1 MGRKRTTNH
10 DLPPRMHRKGDA
22 YYHVT
27 SSVPRKWTC
36 LGSSLPQAKL
46 RWAELEM
53 AGSDERTFEA
63 MADRYINECISDK
76 SASWQRDSKNR
87 SSTLVKVFGKMNIAE
102 IKPHHVAEY
111 LDKHPS
117 KASANQHI
125 VLMGVMYQMAM
136 RWGWTDFNPTKGVRK
151 NSLKVRDRYI
161 TDDEYMAIRSNSPD
175 WMQAMMD
182 LSYLTG
188 MRISDIL
195 KLRLADIQTD
205 GLYVQQKKTG
215 KKQVFEITP
224 DLQSVID
231 FARSIEKP
239 VQSLL
244 LFSGRAGRPIGYY
257 AVQYQWDKACE
268 LAHVKD
274 AHFHD
279 LRAKSGTDAKR
290 NGIDY
295 QALLGHTKR
304 DMSDRYV
311 KAREADRVIPNK
323 KL

>member
-1 MGRKRTTNH
+1 M
-10 DLPPRMHRKGDA
+10 
-22 YYHVT
+22 V
-27 SSVPRKWTC
+27 
-36 LGSSLPQAKL
+36 
-46 RWAELEM
+46 
-53 AGSDERTFEA
+53 GSDERNFESLA
-63 MADRYINECISDK
+63 ERYLTDCISDK
-76 SASWQRDSKNR
+76 SIAWQRDSKHR
-87 SSTLVKVFGKMNIAE
+87 ASILVKVFGKMLITE
-102 IKPHHVAEY
+102 IKSHHVAEY
-111 LDKHPS
+111 LDKYPS

-125 VLMGVMYQMAM
+125 VLMSVMYEKAL
-136 RWGWTDFNPTKGVRK
+136 RWGWAEINPTKGIRR
-151 NSLKVRDRYI
+151 NSIAQRDRYI
-161 TDDEYMAIRSNSPD
+161 TDDEYMAIRGHAVP
-175 WMQAMMD
+175 WLKAMMD

-188 MRISDIL
+188 MRCSDIL
-195 KLRLADIQTD
+195 KLRLADITPD

-231 FARSIEKP
+231 FARSIDKP

-244 LFSGRAGRPIGYY
+244 LFSGRAGKPIGYSALNY
-257 AVQYQWDKACE
+257 SWDKACA
-268 LAHVKD
+268 LANVKD

-311 KAREADRVIPNK
+311 KSREVDRVTPNR

>member
-1 MGRKRTTNH
+1 MGRKRTANH
-10 DLPPRMHRKGDA
+10 DLPPRMHRKGES

-27 SSVPRKWTC
+27 STAPRKWTC

-46 RWAELEM
+46 KWAELEM
-53 AGSDERTFEA
+53 AGSDERNFEA
-63 MADRYINECISDK
+63 LADRYMAECMADK
-76 SASWQRDSKNR
+76 SESWQRDSRNR
-87 SSTLVKVFGKMNIAE
+87 AAVLVKVFGQMHLTE
-102 IKPHHVAEY
+102 IKPHHVAEF
-111 LDKHPS
+111 LDRHPS

-125 VLMGVMYQMAM
+125 VLMGVMYQMGM
-136 RWGWTDFNPTKGVRK
+136 RWGWVDANPTKGVRK
-151 NSLKVRDRYI
+151 NSIAQRDRYI
-161 TDDEYMAIRSNSPD
+161 TDAEYMAIRSNALP
-175 WMQAMMD
+175 WLQAMMD

-188 MRISDIL
+188 MRVSDIL
-195 KLRLADIQTD
+195 KLRLADIQPD

-231 FARSIEKP
+231 FARSLDKP

-244 LFSGRAGRPIGYY
+244 LFSGRAGRPIGYE
-257 AVQYQWDKACE
+257 AVNYQWAKACE
-268 LAHVKD
+268 AANVKD

-311 KAREADRVIPNK
+311 KARAADRVTPNR

>member
-1 MGRKRTTNH
+1 MGRKRTSNH
-10 DLPPRMHRKGDA
+10 DLPPRMHRKGEA

-27 SSVPRKWTC
+27 SSMPRKWTC

-46 RWAELEM
+46 KWAELEM
-53 AGSDERTFEA
+53 VGSDDKTFETLA
-63 MADRYINECISDK
+63 ERYMAECMDGKSD
-76 SASWQRDSKNR
+76 SWKRDSRNR
-87 SSTLVKVFGKMNIAE
+87 ASLLVRVFGKMRMTE
-102 IKPHHVAEY
+102 IKPHHVAEF
-111 LDKHPS
+111 LDAHPS

-125 VLMGVMYQMAM
+125 ILMGVMYQMGM
-136 RWGWTDFNPTKGVRK
+136 RWGWVEINPTKGVRK
-151 NSLKVRDRYI
+151 NTIAQRDRYI
-161 TDDEYMAIRSNSPD
+161 TDDEYMAIRGHALP
-175 WMQAMMD
+175 WLQAMMD

-188 MRISDIL
+188 MRISDVL
-195 KLRLADIQTD
+195 KLRLADIQPD

-224 DLQSVID
+224 DLQGVID
-231 FARSIEKP
+231 FARSIDKP

-244 LFSGRAGRPIGYY
+244 LFSGRAGRPIGYH
-257 AVQYQWDKACE
+257 AVNFQWAKACE
-268 LAHVKD
+268 LANVKD
-274 AHFHD
+274 VHFHD

-311 KAREADRVIPNK
+311 KSREVDRVTPNR

>member
-10 DLPPRMHRKGDA
+10 DLPPRMHRKGES

-27 SSVPRKWTC
+27 SNTPRKWTC

-46 RWAELEM
+46 KWAKLEM
-53 AGSDERTFEA
+53 VGSDERNFESLA
-63 MADRYINECISDK
+63 ERYMAECMSGK
-76 SASWQRDSKNR
+76 SGSWQRDSKNR
-87 SSTLVKVFGKMNIAE
+87 ANVLVSVFGQMQLTE
-102 IKPHHVAEY
+102 IKPHHVAEF

-125 VLMGVMYQMAM
+125 VLMGVMYQMGM
-136 RWGWTDFNPTKGVRK
+136 RWGWVDFNPTKVVRK
-151 NSLKVRDRYI
+151 NSLEQRDRYI
-161 TDDEYMAIRSNSPD
+161 TDAEYMAIRSNAEP
-175 WMQAMMD
+175 WLQAMMD

-195 KLRLADIQTD
+195 KLRLADIQPD

-224 DLQSVID
+224 DLQSVIE
-231 FARSIEKP
+231 FAKKVEKP
-239 VQSLL
+239 IPSLL
-244 LFSGRAGRPIGYY
+244 LFSGRAGRPIGYD
-257 AVQYQWDKACE
+257 AVQYQWNKACE
-268 LAHVKD
+268 AANVTG

-311 KAREADRVIPNK
+311 KARDVDRVTPNR

>member
-10 DLPPRMHRKGDA
+10 DLPPRMHRKGDS

-27 SSVPRKWTC
+27 SSAPRKWTC

-46 RWAELEM
+46 KWAELEM

-63 MADRYINECISDK
+63 LSERYLSECIGDK
-76 SASWQRDSKNR
+76 SAAWQRDSR
-87 SSTLVKVFGKMNIAE
+87 HRASILVKVFGKMSIAE
-102 IKPHHVAEY
+102 IKPHHIAEY
-111 LDKHPS
+111 LDRYPS

-125 VLMGVMYQMAM
+125 VLMSVMYEKAM
-136 RWGWTDFNPTKGVRK
+136 RWGWAETNPTRGISR
-151 NSLKVRDRYI
+151 NSIPQRDRYI
-161 TDDEYMAIRSNSPD
+161 TDDEYMAIREHAEP
-175 WMQAMMD
+175 WLQAMMD

-188 MRISDIL
+188 MRVSDIL
-195 KLRLADIQTD
+195 KLHLSDIRPD

-215 KKQVFEITP
+215 KKQVFELTS

-244 LFSGRAGRPIGYY
+244 LFSGRAGKPIGYS
-257 AVQYQWDKACE
+257 AVQYQWEKSCK
-268 LAHVKD
+268 LAKVKD

-311 KAREADRVIPNK
+311 KSREVDRVTPNR